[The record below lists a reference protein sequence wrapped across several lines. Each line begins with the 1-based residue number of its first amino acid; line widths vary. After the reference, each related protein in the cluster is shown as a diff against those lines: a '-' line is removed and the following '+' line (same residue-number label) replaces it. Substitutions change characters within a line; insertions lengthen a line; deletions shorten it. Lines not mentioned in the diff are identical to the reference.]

1 MQMSLL
7 LNCDLGEN
15 SSLENSN
22 VDAVVMPFIDQANI
36 ACGYHAGS
44 PRIMRQTINYALQ
57 HNVTIGAHPSY
68 PDRENFGRISMN
80 IPNKE
85 LINLVKAQIE
95 TLVDIG
101 KKVGAN
107 VSYVKPHGA
116 LYNDMMAN
124 GHIRSAI
131 MQAISEYS
139 HELKFMLQATP
150 QSDMHKEEALIF
162 GLDLI
167 FEVFADRCYTDDGA
181 LLNRKLSGAVHNREK
196 MLSQVAQLK
205 NERSITTVSGQIL
218 FLEADSICVHG
229 DNAEGVA
236 AIKQIRELIQ

>member
-218 FLEADSICVHG
+218 SLEADSICVHG

>member
-1 MQMSLL
+1 MSLL

-218 FLEADSICVHG
+218 SLEADSICVHG

>member
-1 MQMSLL
+1 MSLL

-15 SSLENSN
+15 SSLDDSN
-22 VDAVVMPFIDQANI
+22 VDAIVMPFIDQANI
-36 ACGYHAGS
+36 ACGYHAGN
-44 PRIMRQTINYALQ
+44 PRVMRQTINYALQ

-68 PDRENFGRISMN
+68 PDRENFGRISMD
-80 IPNKE
+80 IPSKE

-95 TLVDIG
+95 TLVSIG

-124 GHIRSAI
+124 GHIRSAV
-131 MQAISEYS
+131 MQATCEYPQ
-139 HELKFMLQATP
+139 ELKFMLQATP
-150 QSDMHKEEALIF
+150 QSDMHREEALAF

-196 MLSQVAQLK
+196 MLSQVVQLK
-205 NERSITTVSGQIL
+205 NERSVTTVSGQVL
-218 FLEADSICVHG
+218 SLEADSICVHG

>member
-1 MQMSLL
+1 MSLL

-15 SSLENSN
+15 SSLDDSN
-22 VDAVVMPFIDQANI
+22 VDAIVMPFIDQANI
-36 ACGYHAGS
+36 ACGYHAGN
-44 PRIMRQTINYALQ
+44 PRVMRQTINYALQ

-68 PDRENFGRISMN
+68 PDRENFGRISMD
-80 IPNKE
+80 IPSKE

-95 TLVDIG
+95 TLVSIG

-124 GHIRSAI
+124 GHIRSAV
-131 MQAISEYS
+131 MQATCEYPK
-139 HELKFMLQATP
+139 ELKFMLQATP
-150 QSDMHKEEALIF
+150 QSEMHREEALAF

-181 LLNRKLSGAVHNREK
+181 LLNRKLSGAMHNREK
-196 MLSQVAQLK
+196 MLSQVVQLK
-205 NERSITTVSGQIL
+205 NERSVTTVSGQVL
-218 FLEADSICVHG
+218 SLEADSICVHG

>member
-1 MQMSLL
+1 
-7 LNCDLGEN
+7 
-15 SSLENSN
+15 
-22 VDAVVMPFIDQANI
+22 
-36 ACGYHAGS
+36 
-44 PRIMRQTINYALQ
+44 
-57 HNVTIGAHPSY
+57 
-68 PDRENFGRISMN
+68 MN